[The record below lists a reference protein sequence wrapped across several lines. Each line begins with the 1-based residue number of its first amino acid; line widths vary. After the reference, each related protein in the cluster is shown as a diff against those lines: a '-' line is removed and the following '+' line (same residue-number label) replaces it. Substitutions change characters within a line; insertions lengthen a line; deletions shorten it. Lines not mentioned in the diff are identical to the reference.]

1 MTGTTADGIV
11 IDRDFAASPQAVFDA
26 WTTPEHFA
34 RWFGGSNVYVPLE
47 SLEFEAQAG
56 RAWTAQM
63 VLPDGNTI
71 DWAGE
76 FITVEPN
83 ERLVFTITD
92 RPEEAARAQI
102 VVELTAGNNA
112 THMHFTQETP
122 GFTPEQQAGLVAGWQ
137 GFMDKLEQIVDE

>member
-1 MTGTTADGIV
+1 MTGTTAGGIV

-26 WTTPEHFA
+26 WTKPEHFA
-34 RWFGGSNVYVPLE
+34 RWFGGSNVHVPLE

-76 FITVEPN
+76 FLTVEPN

-92 RPEEAARAQI
+92 RPQEAARAQI
-102 VVELTAGNNA
+102 VVELTASSNG
-112 THMHFTQETP
+112 THLHFTQETP

-137 GFMDKLEQIVDE
+137 GFLDELEQIVTE